1 MAKQDYKSTS
11 IRDRYRTLVKQMSL
25 PKFKPEKNEVRG
37 RAELLDMLEEMFESK
52 EKHITAES
60 IRAFLSILVKST
72 KNSSDDR

>member
-1 MAKQDYKSTS
+1 
-11 IRDRYRTLVKQMSL
+11 MSL

-72 KNSSDDR
+72 KNSTDDR